1 MTELNTAPQLA
12 PHERCTGCAACC
24 NGCPKGAIR
33 MIPDREGFLYPQ
45 VTDGCVQ
52 CGHCTH
58 ICPVLKQ
65 REPRTEPAAF
75 AVWNGDEDVRR
86 RSTAGGAFSALAE
99 YVLEGGGV
107 VFGAALDDGLKV
119 CHIAVKNL
127 HDLPR
132 LRGAKPV
139 QSDVGESYQQARLY
153 LDQGRQVL
161 FSGTPCQVDGLY
173 RYLACSGVCSPGIWE
188 KLVRSMAYVKQQR
201 PLTVDFCG
209 KLSGDSVRRFHVSFE
224 NGGQYDAPL
233 LRSELGRGITRG
245 LFLRPACHTCGYT
258 STAKGAQI
266 FDSLPLHRRRF
277 DLAEAVAAD
286 QALRSPA
293 PVSVDR
299 TKFFD
304 ALEQEPFRQVC
315 ARFLSLMQPRAR
327 AARPL
332 KELLHIPFKKRKD
345 K

>member
-107 VFGAALDDGLKV
+107 VF
-119 CHIAVKNL
+119 
-127 HDLPR
+127 
-132 LRGAKPV
+132 
-139 QSDVGESYQQARLY
+139 ARRWTM
-153 LDQGRQVL
+153 G
-161 FSGTPCQVDGLY
+161 
-173 RYLACSGVCSPGIWE
+173 
-188 KLVRSMAYVKQQR
+188 
-201 PLTVDFCG
+201 
-209 KLSGDSVRRFHVSFE
+209 
-224 NGGQYDAPL
+224 
-233 LRSELGRGITRG
+233 
-245 LFLRPACHTCGYT
+245 
-258 STAKGAQI
+258 
-266 FDSLPLHRRRF
+266 
-277 DLAEAVAAD
+277 
-286 QALRSPA
+286 
-293 PVSVDR
+293 
-299 TKFFD
+299 
-304 ALEQEPFRQVC
+304 
-315 ARFLSLMQPRAR
+315 
-327 AARPL
+327 
-332 KELLHIPFKKRKD
+332 
-345 K
+345 